1 MIHYSH
7 RVPYVPM
14 EIVRKTT
21 AVPGQNM
28 LFKYITHD
36 ALLVIKPFSMTL
48 ELKLN
53 LDETFALHFNDPL
66 LNNTSKKSHSTQDSC
81 LAKNSCLKLHMSH
94 NKQSWFIFDQHS
106 QRNLRNSR
114 LHCHSN
120 LKSCNPAL
128 NRLVALDV
136 VHLTLSKKLLCKVTV
151 IENSWQIH

>member
-1 MIHYSH
+1 MSQSQSKTQVTQTTIEQQDGDMIHYSH

-14 EIVRKTT
+14 QIVRKTT

-28 LFKYITHD
+28 LYKYITHD

-53 LDETFALHFNDPL
+53 LDETFALHYNDAP

-94 NKQSWFIFDQHS
+94 SKQFWFIFDQHS
-106 QRNLRNSR
+106 QRNLRNSDYI
-114 LHCHSN
+114 
-120 LKSCNPAL
+120 
-128 NRLVALDV
+128 V
-136 VHLTLSKKLLCKVTV
+136 KV
-151 IENSWQIH
+151 I